1 VRTHPAGLA
10 IPADSAASV
19 GRRLT
24 GAAILSA
31 GLSAAV
37 LVTAAATTT
46 PLGAPR
52 YWPWLLT
59 GLQVL
64 ALWSA
69 GTGRWW
75 GWLLGGCVQLPWIAY
90 AVVTTQFGFIPGC
103 TVSASVQIHNFL
115 RGGPGLSLPAVPAGS
130 RPRLTRPAE
139 VTA

>member
-1 VRTHPAGLA
+1 MA
-10 IPADSAASV
+10 
-19 GRRLT
+19 
-24 GAAILSA
+24 GAAAASA
-31 GLSAAV
+31 GLSVAV
-37 LVTAAATTT
+37 LITAAGTTT

-59 GLQVL
+59 GLQVV

-103 TVSASVQIHNFL
+103 AVSASVQIHNFL
-115 RGGPGLSLPAVPAGS
+115 RSDVSASGLPAARPGDHS
-130 RPRLTRPAE
+130 RSTRPAE
-139 VTA
+139 VLT